1 VSAEARHDHGGES
14 EWTARSAL
22 DAKVRK
28 GVLAGSARTSSAQA
42 TFGGMFKR
50 GADSPLRD
58 HFTQSATNTLRSRG
72 AAALRLPQKTSLLPS
87 RENIGKEAKVSR

>member
-22 DAKVRK
+22 DAKGSEGGTRGFSADAVR
-28 GVLAGSARTSSAQA
+28 AGYFRWDVQ
-42 TFGGMFKR
+42 KR
-50 GADSPLRD
+50 GRFPLRD